1 MKQKNKKESDWQT
14 LDEFREEID
23 RIDEQIVS
31 LLSRRQQAGIEI
43 GKLKREVGINIID
56 FAREHQILRRVTS
69 FGQQN
74 LSAQSLRAI
83 FSEII
88 SAGRSIQQ
96 LPSVA
101 YLGPEDSFTQH
112 SAIALFGNSASLHA
126 AGTIEEVFGLVE
138 KGVCQQGV
146 VPIENSYEGSVNSTL
161 DLFYKYNL
169 KIGAEIFLRIR
180 HHFFSKAGSI
190 KEVKLVHAHPMSI
203 AQCKSWLRVNLPEVP
218 VKEANS
224 TSLAAKLA
232 AQEPD
237 TAALGSKLAAHTY
250 GLNILEE
257 NIEDHPDNIT
267 RFLVIGKTD
276 AEPTG
281 RDKTSILFSLRHQPG
296 ALYRALEPL
305 VQKGINMARIESR
318 PLKTKNWEYLF
329 FVDLEGHESNSSVSD
344 AIQEMEVHCSFMK
357 RLGSY
362 PAGGEPWD

>member
-1 MKQKNKKESDWQT
+1 MKRENKKESDWQT
-14 LDEFREEID
+14 LSEFRDEID
-23 RIDEQIVS
+23 SIDEQIVS
-31 LLSRRQQAGIEI
+31 LLSKRQQAGIEI
-43 GKLKREVGINIID
+43 GRIKRGLGVDVID
-56 FAREHQILRRVTS
+56 FAREQQILRRVTS
-69 FGQQN
+69 FDQQDI
-74 LSAQSLRAI
+74 SPQSLRTI

-96 LPSVA
+96 IPSVA
-101 YLGPEDSFTQH
+101 YLGPEDSFSQR
-112 SAIALFGNSASLHA
+112 SAIALFGHSASFHA

-146 VPIENSYEGSVNSTL
+146 VPIENSYEGSVNRTL

-180 HHFFSKAGSI
+180 HHCFSKAASI
-190 KEVKLVHAHPMSI
+190 KEVKLVYAHPMSI
-203 AQCKSWLRVNLPEVP
+203 GQCKDWLRTHLPEVP
-218 VKEANS
+218 VKEVNS

-232 AQEPD
+232 AQEPG
-237 TAALGSKLAAHTY
+237 TAALGGKLAANTY
-250 GLNILEE
+250 GLNILAE
-257 NIEDHPDNIT
+257 NIEDHPDIIT

-281 RDKTSILFSLRHQPG
+281 KDKTSILFSLKHQPG

-329 FVDLEGHESNSSVSD
+329 FVDLEGHESNKNVSD
-344 AIQEMEVHCSFMK
+344 AIQEMEGHCTFMK

-362 PAGGEPWD
+362 PVGGEPWD